1 MDASVKMSGEWWVV
15 QHAGEMLR
23 TPGGTPVV
31 SRFRELADEV
41 AADVA
46 RFGPDPTAKGST
58 FSLQAS
64 YLDFGIPVRRDALE
78 ENTAA
83 IWPDDLF
90 VVRPALPEFAGPLL
104 ALWGP
109 APTDQAAFRAALR
122 PLSRRQ
128 LMTVMMAGNVLRS
141 AVLGL
146 RVVTTADDLAP
157 LARGACERSFVALGG
172 GAVPERGQVR
182 KEGSHGRFRPTDMDE
197 ATCVPC
203 CGGRDA
209 GGERFRSGCALLEL
223 LARMRRFAGFPEETG
238 KE

>member
-1 MDASVKMSGEWWVV
+1 MDESVKMSGEWWVV

-23 TPGGTPVV
+23 TPGGAPVV

-46 RFGPDPTAKGST
+46 RFGPDPTAKAST

-90 VVRPALPEFAGPLL
+90 VVRPAQPAFAGPLL

-109 APTDQAAFRAALR
+109 AATDRAAFRDALR
-122 PLSRRQ
+122 ELSRRE

-157 LARGACERSFVALGG
+157 FARGACERSFVALGR
-172 GAVPERGQVR
+172 GALPERGQVR
-182 KEGSHGRFRPTDMDE
+182 REGSHGRFRPTDMDE

-203 CGGRDA
+203 CRGEVV
-209 GGERFRSGCALLEL
+209 GGERFLAGCALLAL
-223 LARMRRFAGFPEETG
+223 LAKMRRFAGFPEETG
-238 KE
+238 KK